1 MADVSG
7 ITAALPAQQ
16 QIDPLQAATTI
27 QGIQNS
33 QVLNKLYQQDLLNK
47 QQELQNLQ
55 LTNQT
60 GQSTLAM
67 AQRQRNGQLLF
78 GLSNMSDKQ
87 LQGGG
92 PIYQTLQSEL
102 NDGNATID
110 AQRYPAMKAEI
121 DKITQNGGDQDGS
134 LYRPLLNRGLTYS
147 MAGPEAAAFL
157 TGTRETS
164 TTPGGLT
171 QVVQVPG
178 LGSAPGTPTR
188 NLGTPYGGGLTPQEG
203 VQPITIYLSDGTS
216 RQITGQEARQYQ
228 LNGLPPGLS
237 WSPNGGAAA
246 PGAATA
252 PPPGTDVHPGTV
264 APIGTGSI
272 PGMGGAIPNDQQKAA
287 AIESQK
293 QASTGMQNVSSRSW
307 ADMQGSLQSVINL
320 AGKVQTGPG
329 TDSANYMK
337 QLISNI
343 SPSLAASL
351 GIDPSK
357 ANDTQEMAKML
368 ARISSAGGYGSD
380 AQMFENIASN
390 PSNKMNP
397 DALRRAAGY
406 VKSLNDQEEVLT
418 RAANDQATHQPL
430 NMQTWY
436 GNTRGQIQ
444 AGLDQGTFRVP
455 YMSDPEYADYR
466 KSLNTP
472 DKINAAKHTLDLMHQ
487 YLRPP
492 MALAPSTQPQAQ

>member
-7 ITAALPAQQ
+7 ITAALPSQQ
-16 QIDPLQAATTI
+16 QMNPLQAATTI

-102 NDGNATID
+102 NDGTID

-237 WSPNGGAAA
+237 WSPNGAQPRPVRPQHRLLALTFILARLRLSAPAAFR
-246 PGAATA
+246 GWV
-252 PPPGTDVHPGTV
+252 G
-264 APIGTGSI
+264 
-272 PGMGGAIPNDQQKAA
+272 
-287 AIESQK
+287 
-293 QASTGMQNVSSRSW
+293 
-307 ADMQGSLQSVINL
+307 
-320 AGKVQTGPG
+320 
-329 TDSANYMK
+329 
-337 QLISNI
+337 
-343 SPSLAASL
+343 PSLTISKKL
-351 GIDPSK
+351 PPSRARSRPAQGCRTSVRAVGRTCKVRCK
-357 ANDTQEMAKML
+357 A
-368 ARISSAGGYGSD
+368 
-380 AQMFENIASN
+380 
-390 PSNKMNP
+390 
-397 DALRRAAGY
+397 
-406 VKSLNDQEEVLT
+406 
-418 RAANDQATHQPL
+418 
-430 NMQTWY
+430 
-436 GNTRGQIQ
+436 
-444 AGLDQGTFRVP
+444 
-455 YMSDPEYADYR
+455 
-466 KSLNTP
+466 
-472 DKINAAKHTLDLMHQ
+472 
-487 YLRPP
+487 
-492 MALAPSTQPQAQ
+492 